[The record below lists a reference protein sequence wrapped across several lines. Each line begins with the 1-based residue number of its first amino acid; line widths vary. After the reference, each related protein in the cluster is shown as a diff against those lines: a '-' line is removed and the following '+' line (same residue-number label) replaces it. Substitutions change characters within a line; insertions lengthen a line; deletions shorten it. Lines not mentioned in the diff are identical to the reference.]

1 MSGQREWYEKDYYAV
16 LGVSKDATV
25 KDITKAYRRLA
36 RQYHPDA
43 NPDNVKAEEKFKD
56 ISAAY
61 DVVGDEKKR
70 AEYDEVR
77 RVGPMGGFGGGA
89 GGQNIR
95 FDMGGDGF
103 GDILGQMFG
112 RGGGGRRG
120 GGGSTGPQRGQDI
133 ETTLTLDF
141 VDAAHGITTSL
152 HLTADAQ
159 CSTCSGSGARAGTA
173 PKTCAACGGRGSTAD
188 NQGMFSFSQPCRS
201 CSGNGI
207 IIENPCST
215 CRGTG
220 IERRPR
226 EVNVRIP
233 AGVDNG
239 QRIRLKGRGTPG
251 RNGGPA
257 GDLFVE
263 CNVAPH
269 PLFSREGLNL
279 LTRVPVSF
287 TEAVLG
293 ATIAV
298 PTLDGSE
305 VTLRLKAGT
314 QSGSR
319 HRVKGK
325 GIELPKQTGDLIV
338 TVDVNVPTKLSDE
351 ERSAIESLSEVLAS
365 PRTSGTA
372 S

>member
-1 MSGQREWYEKDYYAV
+1 
-16 LGVSKDATV
+16 
-25 KDITKAYRRLA
+25 
-36 RQYHPDA
+36 
-43 NPDNVKAEEKFKD
+43 
-56 ISAAY
+56 
-61 DVVGDEKKR
+61 
-70 AEYDEVR
+70 
-77 RVGPMGGFGGGA
+77 MGGFGGGGG

-95 FDMGGDGF
+95 FDMGGDGL

-133 ETTLTLDF
+133 ATTLTLDF
-141 VDAAHGITTSL
+141 VDAAHGLTTSL

-159 CSTCSGSGARAGTA
+159 CSSCSGSGARAGTS
-173 PKTCAACGGRGSTAD
+173 PKTCGACGGRGSTAD

-201 CSGNGI
+201 CNGNGI
-207 IIENPCST
+207 IIEDPCST

-239 QRIRLKGRGTPG
+239 QRIRLKGRGSPG

-269 PLFSREGLNL
+269 PLFAREGLNL

-293 ATIAV
+293 ATITV
-298 PTLDGSE
+298 PTLEGAE

-351 ERSAIESLSEVLAS
+351 ERSAIESLSEVLTS
-365 PRTSGTA
+365 PRTSGT
-372 S
+372 SS

>member
-1 MSGQREWYEKDYYAV
+1 
-16 LGVSKDATV
+16 
-25 KDITKAYRRLA
+25 
-36 RQYHPDA
+36 
-43 NPDNVKAEEKFKD
+43 
-56 ISAAY
+56 
-61 DVVGDEKKR
+61 
-70 AEYDEVR
+70 
-77 RVGPMGGFGGGA
+77 
-89 GGQNIR
+89 
-95 FDMGGDGF
+95 
-103 GDILGQMFG
+103 
-112 RGGGGRRG
+112 
-120 GGGSTGPQRGQDI
+120 
-133 ETTLTLDF
+133 
-141 VDAAHGITTSL
+141 
-152 HLTADAQ
+152 DAQ
-159 CSTCSGSGARAGTA
+159 CSSCSGSGARAGTT

-325 GIELPKQTGDLIV
+325 GIELPKQAGDLIV
-338 TVDVNVPTKLSDE
+338 TVDVDVPTKLSDV
-351 ERSAIESLSEVLAS
+351 ERAAIEKLSEVLSS
-365 PRTSGTA
+365 PRQTEA
-372 S
+372 SS